1 MTSLAPRRTRRS
13 GPALD
18 GVQAA
23 PGIEPELLDKARERV
38 EFLYGEVA
46 RTWPG
51 FIARPG
57 QRQMMHAALLTFLSA
72 SLPESDGARAGHHLA
87 LLEAGT
93 GTGKTVAYCL
103 AAIVASELLDK
114 PVIVSTATVALQEQ
128 LFFKDLPR
136 LAKVIPDLRF
146 ELLKGRGRYVCES
159 RLEAALN
166 DVAQDGLFDEGSQ
179 GTINGAGSPGRSA
192 PRDADQTK
200 RWIAKV
206 AKSFRSGKWDGDMD
220 SLAKLPDPRD
230 WQRVQASGS
239 ACNGGQCEHFRTCAF
254 FKARR
259 RAAAATI
266 QIANHALI
274 LAALQ
279 TDSAL
284 IDAPNTLFVFD
295 EAHHLPGI
303 AGEQF
308 ACRAR
313 LGASVSLLASLRA
326 LANRHSRDMPAS
338 TRPDLTAFGQA
349 ITECTDKLGLLEAYW
364 TDNQLVSVD
373 KPVHRFLQ
381 GQIPEVLIPECE
393 QLATLLSSVAA
404 VVESIASA
412 LKEPD
417 ESRSP
422 AEREEQMRVG
432 VELGAHVSR
441 LQALQR
447 LFSAWA
453 THDAVA
459 WAKWLEYA
467 PASPTST
474 SGSSQPTSQAAS
486 GTHRIPAT
494 SGPVHV
500 DAWLCASPM
509 TAAQSLSRGL
519 WKNASAAVC
528 TSATLTACGRFDFFD
543 RLSGMNR
550 FPERR
555 AMVVASP
562 FDYRRQGELRI
573 APMTYSPKSAE
584 FSEELCRVLPTLL
597 HEHRHGQLVLFTSK
611 RQMLACHAALP
622 QDLGAQVQMQGE
634 RSRTELLAEH
644 GRRVE
649 RGQRSILF
657 GLQSFGEGIDLPG
670 RLCEHV
676 VIDKLPFSPPTSP
689 VEEALA
695 EWLNAQG
702 RDPFAEIAVPRAAMK
717 LAQWAG
723 RGVRTVT
730 DHAVITICDTRLVT
744 MRYGREILAGLPPF
758 PVMRAKQ
765 LPLASNADTAEVDA
779 GVRTAQ
785 IGDAAR

>member
-1 MTSLAPRRTRRS
+1 MSSSAPRRTRRS
-13 GPALD
+13 ETAPDVLE
-18 GVQAA
+18 AA
-23 PGIEPELLDKARERV
+23 PGIARELLDKARERL

-57 QRQMMHAALLTFLSA
+57 QHQMMHAALLTFLNAGPPMDDSA
-72 SLPESDGARAGHHLA
+72 RTGNHLA

-114 PVIVSTATVALQEQ
+114 TVIVSTATVALQEQ
-128 LFFKDLPR
+128 LFHKDLPR

-159 RLEAALN
+159 RLEGALN
-166 DVAQDGLFDEGSQ
+166 DVAQEGLWDDELQGSFTGASWQ
-179 GTINGAGSPGRSA
+179 GRND
-192 PRDADQTK
+192 PRDAAQAM
-200 RWIAKV
+200 RWYKKV
-206 AKSFRSGKWDGDMD
+206 ASSLRSGKWDGDLD
-220 SLAKLPDPRD
+220 SLAQQPDAQNWR
-230 WQRVQASGS
+230 RVQASGS
-239 ACNGGQCEHFRTCAF
+239 ACNGGQCEHFRNCAF

-266 QIANHALI
+266 QVANHALI
-274 LAALQ
+274 LATLQ

-284 IDAPNTLFVFD
+284 IDPANTLFVFD

-303 AGEQF
+303 AAEQF
-308 ACRAR
+308 AYRAR
-313 LGASVSLLASLRA
+313 LDASVSLLASLRA
-326 LANRHSRDMPAS
+326 LAHRHSRGMPAS

-349 ITECTDKLGLLEAYW
+349 ITECTDKLGILESWW
-364 TDNQLVSVD
+364 TRNKLVGAE
-373 KPVHRFLQ
+373 KPVHRFVE
-381 GQIPEVLIPECE
+381 GRIPEELVPECE
-393 QLATLLSSVAA
+393 QLGALVASIAT
-404 VVESIASA
+404 VVENIANA

-422 AEREEQMRVG
+422 TERDEQARVG
-432 VELGAHVSR
+432 VELGVYLSR
-441 LQALQR
+441 LESLRQ
-447 LFSAWA
+447 LFIAWA
-453 THDAVA
+453 THEGVA
-459 WAKWLEYA
+459 WAKWLEFA
-467 PASPTST
+467 PAI
-474 SGSSQPTSQAAS
+474 AAT
-486 GTHRIPAT
+486 GAMPA
-494 SGPVHV
+494 GDHV

-509 TAAQSLSRGL
+509 TAAQLLSRGL
-519 WKNASAAVC
+519 WKNVSAAVC

-543 RLSGMNR
+543 RMSGMNR

-555 AMVVASP
+555 ALVVASP
-562 FDYRRQGELRI
+562 FDYARQGELRI
-573 APMTYSPKSAE
+573 APMSSSPKSPE
-584 FSEELCRVLPTLL
+584 FSQELCRLLPTLL
-597 HEHRHGQLVLFTSK
+597 REHPHGQLVLFTSR

-622 QDLGAQVQMQGE
+622 KDMSALVQMQGE

-644 GRRVE
+644 GRRVA

-676 VIDKLPFSPPTSP
+676 VIDKLPFTPPNSP

-695 EWLNAQG
+695 EWLIGQG

-730 DHAVITICDTRLVT
+730 DHAVITVCDTRLVT

-758 PVMRAKQ
+758 PVVR
-765 LPLASNADTAEVDA
+765 PVP
-779 GVRTAQ
+779 GVPTTT
-785 IGDAAR
+785 GSG